1 MRRRLVVGTVL
12 VILAVLTALVPP
24 VVVLLRRAAEREL
37 EVRLSSQASSVSTAI
52 ADQLLA
58 GTLPTVDDIA
68 RFVPEGDVL
77 VITDSDGNEVLRF
90 GATDGS
96 SISGSAS
103 GPAGTDITMSTSE
116 SALTRRV
123 RAPLMVLAAFA
134 VAAVALGAALA
145 ALLAARLSRPLE
157 HLATTADRL
166 GAGDFST
173 ALPPPSG
180 IPEIDGIGAALGSS
194 ARRLD
199 QMLTAERSFTGDAT
213 HQLRT
218 GLTGIGLQLE
228 LLVDHDDPTVQADAA
243 GARQQVERLTATL
256 DELLALARGGAGEQ
270 RADVDLVV
278 LIGHHVH
285 DWQGRVQHAGRT
297 LDLHRRTTDVHG
309 GTVRAT
315 PGFVGQIVDI
325 VLDNAVRH
333 GRGAIDVDVGDRCVV
348 VRDQGSIDRAVAER
362 AFGADAPPDAPH
374 GRGLALARRLARAD
388 GGRLELIATD
398 PTTFELR
405 FPT

>member
-1 MRRRLVVGTVL
+1 MRRRLVIGTVL
-12 VILAVLTALVPP
+12 VILAVLAALVPP
-24 VVVLLRRAAEREL
+24 VVVLLQRAAEREL

-68 RFVPEGDVL
+68 RFVPEGDLL

-90 GATDGS
+90 GAADES
-96 SISGSAS
+96 SVSGSAS
-103 GPAGTDITMSTSE
+103 GPSGTEVTMSTSDA
-116 SALTRRV
+116 ALTRRV
-123 RAPLMVLAAFA
+123 RTPLLLLAAFA
-134 VAAVALGAALA
+134 VAAVALGAVLA

-166 GAGDFST
+166 GGGDFST
-173 ALPPPSG
+173 AVPPPSG

-199 QMLTAERSFTGDAT
+199 RMLTAERSFTGDAT

-228 LLVDHDDPTVQADAA
+228 LLAEHDDPAVRADAA
-243 GARQQVERLTATL
+243 GARQQVDRLSETL

-270 RADVDLVV
+270 RVEVDLAV
-278 LIGHHVH
+278 LVGHHVH
-285 DWQGRVQHAGRT
+285 DWQARAQRAGRGIE
-297 LDLHRRTTDVHG
+297 LRRVGAG
-309 GTVRAT
+309 GVTVRAT

-333 GRGAIDVDVGDRCVV
+333 GRGAIVVEIGDRQVV
-348 VRDQGSIDRAVAER
+348 VRDEGSVEPAAVER
-362 AFGADAPPDAPH
+362 AFGAEAPPDAPH

-388 GGRLELIATD
+388 GARLELVATG

-405 FPT
+405 YPT

>member
-1 MRRRLVVGTVL
+1 M
-12 VILAVLTALVPP
+12 
-24 VVVLLRRAAEREL
+24 
-37 EVRLSSQASSVSTAI
+37 
-52 ADQLLA
+52 
-58 GTLPTVDDIA
+58 
-68 RFVPEGDVL
+68 L

-103 GPAGTDITMSTSE
+103 GPAGTDITISTSE
-116 SALTRRV
+116 TALTRRV
-123 RAPLMVLAAFA
+123 RSTVDGARSLCRRRRRARRCARRAA
-134 VAAVALGAALA
+134 G
-145 ALLAARLSRPLE
+145 RLDSVDPLE

-173 ALPPPSG
+173 AVPPPSG
-180 IPEIDGIGAALGSS
+180 IPEIDGIGAALGFERTAARPD
-194 ARRLD
+194 ARRPN
-199 QMLTAERSFTGDAT
+199 AASPAT
-213 HQLRT
+213 PPTSLRT

-228 LLVDHDDPTVQADAA
+228 LLADHDDPMVQADAA

-270 RADVDLVV
+270 RVDVDLAV

-285 DWQGRVQHAGRT
+285 DWQGRLQHAGRT

-333 GRGAIDVDVGDRCVV
+333 GRGAIDVEVGDRRVV
-348 VRDQGSIDRAVAER
+348 VRDHGSIDRAVAER
-362 AFGADAPPDAPH
+362 AFGAEAPPDAPH

-388 GGRLELIATD
+388 GGRLELTSTD

-405 FPT
+405 FPS